1 MFEIE
6 LKFYHKEWKNY
17 FHKQFNEKEALDL
30 FSKLIIAFSNSEWRL
45 VYKPIEEKE

>member
-17 FHKQFNEKEALDL
+17 FGKQFDKNEAFDL
-30 FSKLIIAFSNSEWRL
+30 FDKLIISFPNSEWRL
-45 VYKPIEEKE
+45 VYKSLEEE